1 MNHTYIL
8 LLRTE
13 ITNMEISL
21 CFSYYSWAWKEQ
33 EPSPAPCSG
42 LRELHLSTRAVQACA
57 FDITQQTQPGLS
69 VCASLHCH
77 L

>member
-13 ITNMEISL
+13 ITNMEVSL

-33 EPSPAPCSG
+33 EPSPAPRSG
-42 LRELHLSTRAVQACA
+42 LRELHLRRKGGA
-57 FDITQQTQPGLS
+57 S
-69 VCASLHCH
+69 VCF
-77 L
+77 

>member
-21 CFSYYSWAWKEQ
+21 CFSYYSWAWEEQ
-33 EPSPAPCSG
+33 EPA
-42 LRELHLSTRAVQACA
+42 
-57 FDITQQTQPGLS
+57 
-69 VCASLHCH
+69 
-77 L
+77 